1 MRPIPPRG
9 KSLEPPVLPPSS
21 PEPSADEGLPGAPR
35 RGRREK
41 LPAPDLPLDEIESRV
56 GHRFFDRLLLVQA
69 LTHRSFSQESTP
81 PGPDN
86 QRLEFLGDAVLQLIV
101 TERLWREF
109 DGADEG
115 DLTRRR
121 SERVSGQA
129 LARAAHRVG
138 LAEYLRLGK
147 GEEKTGG
154 RAKASIMA
162 DAFEALVGALYLD
175 AGYPACVRWVEG
187 WLWNSQPGAADED
200 SFDYKSQLQE
210 ALQRVSRR
218 LPLYAVIH
226 ESGPEHLKVFEVEVR
241 HDGRLLGRGAGT
253 TKKAA
258 EQAAARESLRA
269 LQSGGSLGLTGFPLY
284 IPPSL

>member
-1 MRPIPPRG
+1 M
-9 KSLEPPVLPPSS
+9 
-21 PEPSADEGLPGAPR
+21 
-35 RGRREK
+35 
-41 LPAPDLPLDEIESRV
+41 
-56 GHRFFDRLLLVQA
+56 
-69 LTHRSFSQESTP
+69 
-81 PGPDN
+81 
-86 QRLEFLGDAVLQLIV
+86 

-129 LARAAHRVG
+129 LARAARRVG
-138 LAEYLRLGK
+138 LAGYLRLGR

-162 DAFEALVGALYLD
+162 DAFEALVGAVYLD
-175 AGYPACVRWVEG
+175 AGYPACVRWAEG
-187 WLWNSQPGAADED
+187 WLWDSSPEAAGDD
-200 SFDYKSQLQE
+200 SLDYKSQLQE

-218 LPLYAVIH
+218 LPLYTVVH
-226 ESGPEHLKVFEVEVR
+226 EDGPEHHKVFEVEVR

-258 EQAAARESLRA
+258 EQAAARESLR
-269 LQSGGSLGLTGFPLY
+269 SLPEGAET
-284 IPPSL
+284 SA

>member
-1 MRPIPPRG
+1 M
-9 KSLEPPVLPPSS
+9 
-21 PEPSADEGLPGAPR
+21 
-35 RGRREK
+35 
-41 LPAPDLPLDEIESRV
+41 
-56 GHRFFDRLLLVQA
+56 
-69 LTHRSFSQESTP
+69 
-81 PGPDN
+81 
-86 QRLEFLGDAVLQLIV
+86 

-138 LAEYLRLGK
+138 LADYLRLGR

-175 AGYPACVRWVEG
+175 AGYPVCVRWVEG
-187 WLWNSQPGAADED
+187 WLWNSSSEAAGDD
-200 SFDYKSQLQE
+200 SLDYKSQLQE

-218 LPLYAVIH
+218 LPLYAVVH
-226 ESGPEHLKVFEVEVR
+226 ENGPEHHKVFEVEVR
-241 HDGRLLGRGAGT
+241 HDGRLLGRGTGT

-269 LQSGGSLGLTGFPLY
+269 LHEGAGTSD
-284 IPPSL
+284 